1 MHLSAA
7 YHHQHNFVQN
17 LSLAQRERLA
27 FIDFNL
33 QFFGKISRGDLIS
46 RFKTGLAASTRDFA
60 AYREIAQANLSLDHS
75 TKQYWRTSH
84 FEPIFQFSAEAI
96 LQSVSK
102 GFSDGITASIQPSAH
117 CFEAVQ
123 LIHPNIHI
131 IAALMRAIHNQV
143 ACNVR
148 YVSISSGE
156 TKRTIIPHAII
167 NNGHRWHV
175 RAFDEKSGMFRDF
188 VCTRFTQVLTTNIAA
203 APAQH
208 PSRDEQFNRLVTL
221 VLMVHPGIANPR
233 AIEMDYDMSSS
244 FTRSAKTVGVNKIG
258 NTPLKNSGGEKIMQV
273 RAALAAYILRYWQVD
288 CSFEHRILNQ
298 GCQLALKNHEV
309 LDSIENPQLAP
320 GFTPKK

>member
-7 YHHQHNFVQN
+7 YQHQNEFVEN

-33 QFFGKISRGDLIS
+33 QFFGRISRSDLIN

-60 AYREIAQANLSLDHS
+60 AYREIAQANLKLDHS
-75 TKQYWRTSH
+75 TKQYLRTGH
-84 FEPIFQFSAEAI
+84 FEPIFRFSAEAI

-102 GFSDGITASIQPSAH
+102 GFSDGITAAIQPSAQ

-131 IAALMRAIHNQV
+131 IAALMRSIHNQV
-143 ACNVR
+143 ACQVN

-156 TKRTIIPHAII
+156 STRIIVPHAII

-175 RAFDEKSGMFRDF
+175 RAFDQKSKAFRDF
-188 VCTRFTQVLTTNIAA
+188 VCTRFTKVSTADI
-203 APAQH
+203 PAVNEQRA
-208 PSRDEQFNRLVTL
+208 SYDEQFNRLVTL
-221 VLMVHPGIANPR
+221 VLMVHPGIQKAQ
-233 AIEMDYDMSSS
+233 AIEMDYAMQS
-244 FTRSAKTVGVNKIG
+244 
-258 NTPLKNSGGEKIMQV
+258 GEKLMQV
-273 RAALAAYILRYWQVD
+273 RAALASYILRHWQVD

-320 GFTPKK
+320 GFTAKK

>member
-1 MHLSAA
+1 MQLSAA
-7 YHHQHNFVQN
+7 YQHQVEFVEQ

-33 QFFGKISRGDLIS
+33 QFFGKISRSDLIS

-60 AYREIAQANLSLDHS
+60 AYREVSSANLKLDHS
-75 TKQYWRTSH
+75 TKQYWRTDC
-84 FEPIFQFSAEAI
+84 FEPVFQFSADAI

-102 GFSDGITASIQPSAH
+102 GFSDGITAEIQPSSH

-131 IAALMRAIHNQV
+131 IAALMRSIHNQERCKV
-143 ACNVR
+143 K
-148 YVSISSGE
+148 YMSISSGE
-156 TKRTIIPHAII
+156 STRIIVPHAII

-175 RAFDEKSGMFRDF
+175 RAFDEKSNSFRDF
-188 VCTRFTQVLTTNIAA
+188 VCTRFTQVTSTNDCAKPNQLA
-203 APAQH
+203 TK
-208 PSRDEQFNRLVTL
+208 DDQFNRLVTL
-221 VLMVHPGIANPR
+221 VLMVHPGIAHSH
-233 AIEMDYDMSSS
+233 AIEMDYAMQ
-244 FTRSAKTVGVNKIG
+244 N
-258 NTPLKNSGGEKIMQV
+258 GEKIMQV
-273 RAALAAYILRYWQVD
+273 RAPLAAYILRYWQVD

-309 LDSIENPQLAP
+309 LASIENPQLAP

>member
-7 YHHQHNFVQN
+7 YQHQNEYVNN

-33 QFFGKISRGDLIS
+33 QFFGKISRSDLIN

-60 AYREIAQANLSLDHS
+60 AYREIAQANLKLDHS

-84 FEPIFQFSAEAI
+84 FEPMFQFSADAI

-102 GFSDGITASIQPSAH
+102 GFSDGITAAIQPSAQ

-131 IAALMRAIHNQV
+131 IAALMRSIHRQV
-143 ACNVR
+143 ACQVN

-156 TKRTIIPHAII
+156 STRTIVPHAII

-175 RAFDEKSGMFRDF
+175 RAFDDKSQTFRDF
-188 VCTRFTQVLTTNIAA
+188 VCTRFTKVSANNTLAA
-203 APAQH
+203 HNQSAKA
-208 PSRDEQFNRLVTL
+208 DVQFNRLITL
-221 VLMVHPGIANPR
+221 VLMVHPSIKKAQ
-233 AIEMDYDMSSS
+233 AIEMDYAMQ
-244 FTRSAKTVGVNKIG
+244 
-258 NTPLKNSGGEKIMQV
+258 SGAKIMQV
-273 RAALAAYILRYWQVD
+273 RAALAAYILRHWQVD

-320 GFTPKK
+320 GFMPKK

>member
-7 YHHQHNFVQN
+7 YQHQNEFVKS

-33 QFFGKISRGDLIS
+33 QFFGKISRSDLIN
-46 RFKTGLAASTRDFA
+46 RFRTGLAASTRDFA
-60 AYREIAQANLSLDHS
+60 AYREIAQANLKLDHS
-75 TKQYWRTSH
+75 TKQYLRTGH

-102 GFSDGITASIQPSAH
+102 GFSDGITASIQPSAQ

-131 IAALMRAIHNQV
+131 IAALMRSIHNQV
-143 ACNVR
+143 ACQVK

-156 TKRTIIPHAII
+156 STRIIVPHAII

-175 RAFDEKSGMFRDF
+175 RAFDEKSNAFRDF
-188 VCTRFTQVLTTNIAA
+188 VCTRFTQVSATNT
-203 APAQH
+203 PALNEQH
-208 PSRDEQFNRLVTL
+208 ASCDDQFNRLVTL
-221 VLMVHPGIANPR
+221 VLMVHPGIDKAQ
-233 AIEMDYDMSSS
+233 AIEMDYAMQ
-244 FTRSAKTVGVNKIG
+244 
-258 NTPLKNSGGEKIMQV
+258 GGEKIMQV
-273 RAALAAYILRYWQVD
+273 RAALAAYILRHWQVD